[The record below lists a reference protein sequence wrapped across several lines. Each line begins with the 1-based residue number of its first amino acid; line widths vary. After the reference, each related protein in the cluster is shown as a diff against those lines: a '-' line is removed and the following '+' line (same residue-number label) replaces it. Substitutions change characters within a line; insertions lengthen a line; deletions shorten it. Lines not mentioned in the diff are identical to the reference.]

1 MVMDPPNGNEQDA
14 LDMARLA
21 DGQDPALNDL
31 MDRHGPTLFH
41 YLVRSLQNQ
50 DDAADLAQ
58 ETFARVY
65 ENRDKFD
72 PRRKFSTWLYAIAT
86 NLVRDRFR
94 WRARHPQVSLDAENP
109 QTDVSLRDTLRAADI
124 EPDQALEV
132 RERSAAVRQA
142 VAALPSDL
150 RQPLVLALYEG
161 RSQADIGQILDCSAK
176 AVETRLYRARQKL
189 RESLRKFLP

>member
-1 MVMDPPNGNEQDA
+1 MDPPNGNEQDA

>member
-1 MVMDPPNGNEQDA
+1 MEPPNGNEQDA

-21 DGQDPALNDL
+21 GGHDPALNAL

-132 RERSAAVRQA
+132 RERSAAVRRA
-142 VAALPSDL
+142 VAALPVDL
-150 RQPLVLALYEG
+150 RQPLVLAVYEG

-189 RESLRKFLP
+189 RESLRKFLA

>member
-1 MVMDPPNGNEQDA
+1 MNASEGDDQDA

-21 DGQDPALNDL
+21 GGHAAALNHL
-31 MDRHGPTLFH
+31 MDRHAPRLFH

-65 ENRDKFD
+65 QNRDRFD

-86 NLVRDRFR
+86 NLVRDRYR
-94 WRARHPQVSLDAENP
+94 WRTRHPQVSLDAQNG
-109 QTDVSLRDTLRAADI
+109 QTDARLKDTLRAVDLA
-124 EPDQALEV
+124 PDAALEA

-142 VAALPSDL
+142 VAALPLEL
-150 RQPLVLALYEG
+150 RQPLLLAVYEG
-161 RSQADIGQILDCSAK
+161 RSQAEIGKILDCSAK
-176 AVETRLYRARQKL
+176 AVETRLYRARQRL

>member
-1 MVMDPPNGNEQDA
+1 MEPPNGNEQDA

-21 DGQDPALNDL
+21 GGHDPALNAL

-142 VAALPSDL
+142 VAALPVDL
-150 RQPLVLALYEG
+150 RQPLVLAVYEG

-189 RESLRKFLP
+189 RESLRKFLA